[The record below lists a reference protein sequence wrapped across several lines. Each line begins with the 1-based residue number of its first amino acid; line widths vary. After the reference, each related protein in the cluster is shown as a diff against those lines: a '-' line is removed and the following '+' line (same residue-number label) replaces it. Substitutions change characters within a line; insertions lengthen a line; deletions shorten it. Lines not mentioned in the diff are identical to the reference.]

1 MTPDQVAML
10 VGGIVL
16 FVVVLGLLIYCVV
29 TRRGFKTVVLLF
41 VIAIIMIAYP
51 KITSFKLPGGIEVDL
66 AQKISAVE
74 KNPNDPVA
82 KARLAAAVAQVS
94 QQPNITPKTRL
105 TLARAQQVL
114 GQTGKAKENV
124 ESALKVQPRL
134 KLDPNLRALIVSPT
148 PSG

>member
-16 FVVVLGLLIYCVV
+16 FVVALGVLIYCIV
-29 TRRGFKTVVLLF
+29 TRRSFTAVIVLF

-74 KNPNDPVA
+74 KNPNDQVA

-94 QQPNITPKTRL
+94 EQPNITPKTRL
-105 TLARAQQVL
+105 TLARAQQLL
-114 GQTGKAKENV
+114 GQNNKAKANV

-134 KLDPNLRALIVSPT
+134 KLDPNLRDLIVSPS